1 MIRALPLLAAL
12 ALAACTPEPT
22 PQDTAPSGRQPLS
35 IPDDVTIEGCRAAG
49 GQRDG
54 LAGAL
59 CTFAAT
65 DAGKTC
71 TDSAECEGRCEA
83 TGTGGANGTCSAR
96 ISPFGCYSEMRDGVA
111 LPALCVD

>member
-1 MIRALPLLAAL
+1 MIRTILVVALFTLG
-12 ALAACTPEPT
+12 ACTPEPLADEAT
-22 PQDTAPSGRQPLS
+22 PSGRQPLS
-35 IPDDVTIEGCRAAG
+35 IPDEVTIEGCRAAG

-111 LPALCVD
+111 QPALCVD

>member
-1 MIRALPLLAAL
+1 MIRALGVLAAL
-12 ALAACTPEPT
+12 ALCACTPET
-22 PQDTAPSGRQPLS
+22 VADEAQPSGRQPLS

-111 LPALCVD
+111 RPALCVD